1 MTSFVILTTVLI
13 ASLILNLV
21 FYWYSRQVVAK
32 LTFIYDNIGDM
43 SELVSNYQV
52 HLKSVYQMEMFYGD
66 ETLQHLLNHTRSLSL
81 LLEDYED
88 PEFFVTEFEDDT
100 PTQEELPDA
109 ETPQPEQEN
118 VFYAGSRRS
127 NN

>member
-1 MTSFVILTTVLI
+1 MTSYVILTTVLI
-13 ASLILNLV
+13 ISLILNLI
-21 FYWYSRQVVAK
+21 FYWYSRQVVER

-66 ETLQHLLNHTRSLSL
+66 ETLQHLLEHTKSLSL

-88 PEFFVTEFEDDT
+88 PEFFTEQFEDAP
-100 PTQEELPDA
+100 PTKEELPDA
-109 ETPQPEQEN
+109 ETPLNQEN
-118 VFYAGSRRS
+118 VLYAGTRRS
-127 NN
+127 DN